1 MGTTP
6 KRSWVDSIGVKSE
19 HVVVKFVRRRG
30 YAREVFE
37 VADVFAGRFNVE
49 GLLSGVSGPC
59 PAITMLGLRAA
70 ILSIACSQAS
80 RPRWPDSKRNGRV
93 SL

>member
-49 GLLSGVSGPC
+49 GLL
-59 PAITMLGLRAA
+59 
-70 ILSIACSQAS
+70 
-80 RPRWPDSKRNGRV
+80 
-93 SL
+93 